1 MNHTDRIIHVTRQ
14 LRGVTR
20 EHARQVVELYLA
32 SVAEEAAN
40 GELVTLP
47 SIGKL
52 RLTVRPNTGRI
63 VVDINGDHTQ
73 LRAPGYRVQTSLR
86 LNETLKQQCRKRFIA
101 DNPGSTRI
109 TSATNEHYPG
119 SDRVQPGFQ
128 FDHETDE

>member
-1 MNHTDRIIHVTRQ
+1 MNHTNRIIHVTRQ
-14 LRGVTR
+14 VRGVTR

-32 SVAEEAAN
+32 SVAEEVAS

-52 RLTVRPNTGRI
+52 QLTVRPNTGRI

-73 LRAPGYRVQTSLR
+73 LRKPGSRVQTSLR
-86 LNETLKQQCRKRFIA
+86 LNESLKQQCRKRFIA

-109 TSATNEHYPG
+109 ASATKEHYPS
-119 SDRVQPGFQ
+119 SDRIEPDQRI
-128 FDHETDE
+128 DLEDW

>member
-14 LRGVTR
+14 IRRVTR

-32 SVAEEAAN
+32 SVAEATAS

-73 LRAPGYRVQTSLR
+73 LREPGYRVQTSLR
-86 LNETLKQQCRKRFIA
+86 LNEALKQQCRKHFMA
-101 DNPGSTRI
+101 DNPGSTRLV
-109 TSATNEHYPG
+109 SATKRHYPG
-119 SDRVQPGFQ
+119 SDRIEPGHS
-128 FDHETDE
+128 DDETDE